1 MTQQHFLIAVNGLGP
16 EATLLD
22 IATNGLLRL
31 IVQIEPILYGGGG
44 GGSIG
49 RLPRRY
55 RITINLVFN
64 GESITKEFIADETE
78 AKQVARVSGIEV
90 FETKTVMVSI
100 NGVQV
105 LNT

>member
-31 IVQIEPILYGGGG
+31 IVQIEPILYGDGGG
-44 GGSIG
+44 TIG

>member
-44 GGSIG
+44 GTIG

>member
-22 IATNGLLRL
+22 VATNGLLRL
-31 IVQIEPILYGGGG
+31 IVQIEPILYGDGGG
-44 GGSIG
+44 TIG

>member
-31 IVQIEPILYGGGG
+31 IVQIEPILYGG

-90 FETKTVMVSI
+90 FETKTVMISI

>member
-1 MTQQHFLIAVNGLGP
+1 MTQQHFLIALNGLGP

-31 IVQIEPILYGGGG
+31 IVQIEPILYGGGT
-44 GGSIG
+44 IG

>member
-1 MTQQHFLIAVNGLGP
+1 MIQQHFLIAVNGLGP

-22 IATNGLLRL
+22 VATNGLLRL
-31 IVQIEPILYGGGG
+31 IVQIEPILYGDGGG
-44 GGSIG
+44 TIG